1 MSKTMRA
8 LVKGSDYG
16 LELRSIPI
24 PDPEPRQVLV
34 QVKAAAICG
43 SDLRKYR
50 WSARD
55 VGGKLPVSRLGAV
68 LGHEYSGVIVA
79 VGEGVNKERVGERV
93 SGETHIPCGHCYQC
107 LHGQQHICANLRIL
121 GSNLNGCFAEFVA
134 APDLTACPIPDT
146 LSFESGALME
156 PFGVG
161 VHASERAQVHGQTT
175 LVLGAGPIGLFTI
188 LAGRALGAALIWSCE
203 LSASRRE
210 LAAKLGADRILDP
223 RSDDVV
229 AAVRADT
236 EGVGCDVIIET
247 SGALVA
253 FQQGLRAL
261 RKGGRMVVA
270 GTPAQPIQIE
280 DGTRDLLKKEATI
293 MGIHGR
299 EMFRTWETMNRL
311 VTDLGVDPGVIIT
324 HRFALGDFAQ
334 AFDLALGS
342 EGGKILLIP

>member
-8 LVKGSDYG
+8 LVKGPEYG

-24 PDPEPRQVLV
+24 PDPDPGQVLV

-50 WSARD
+50 WSAQD
-55 VGGKLPVSRLGAV
+55 VGGKLPVSGFGAV
-68 LGHEYSGVIVA
+68 LGHEYSGVIVD
-79 VGEGVNKERVGERV
+79 VGEGVSSARIGERV

-107 LHGQQHICANLRIL
+107 RHGQQHICSNLRIL

-134 APDLTACPIPDT
+134 VPDLTACRIPDE

-175 LVLGAGPIGLFTI
+175 LVLGAGPIGLFTV
-188 LAGRALGAALIWSCE
+188 LATRALGADLIWSSE
-203 LSASRRE
+203 LSESRRE
-210 LAAKLGADRILDP
+210 LAGELGADHVLDP
-223 RSDDVV
+223 RTDDVV
-229 AAVRADT
+229 ATVLADT
-236 EGVGCDVIIET
+236 EGVGCDVSIET

-261 RKGGRMVVA
+261 RKGGRLVVA

-299 EMFRTWETMNRL
+299 EMFRTWDTMNRL
-311 VTDLGVDPGVIIT
+311 VTDLGVDPGIIIT
-324 HRFALGDFAQ
+324 HRFALEDFQQ
-334 AFDLALGS
+334 AFNLPLRA
-342 EGGKILLIP
+342 EGGKMLLIP